1 MIYILAFILVIVA
14 AVLLKLKLKFTQV
27 ILAMCAATLT
37 LVFIIFTSFFIIHL
51 GLGSQYPASYRVER
65 RLIDAISF
73 IRNYE
78 AANNSFPRKDDFDNW
93 SNRVYPNWSFV
104 YTFYLPNGNQ
114 TENWSQKNI
123 GYRIGAFTGDETQY
137 FYSIGS
143 DKYFSY
149 ENTVDVY
156 KR

>member
-1 MIYILAFILVIVA
+1 MIYILAFVLVIVA
-14 AVLLKLKLKFTQV
+14 AVLLKLKLKFAQI
-27 ILAMCAATLT
+27 ILAMCAATFT
-37 LVFIIFTSFFIIHL
+37 LVFAIFTSFFFIH
-51 GLGSQYPASYRVER
+51 LGSQYPASYRVER

-73 IRNYE
+73 VRNYE
-78 AANNSFPRKDDFDNW
+78 TSNNTFPRKDDFDNW

-114 TENWSQKNI
+114 TENWSQKII
-123 GYRIGAFTGDETQY
+123 GYQIGAFTGDEKQY